1 MKKTVSLSVSLIL
14 TILVFSFSLVS
25 GESSGN
31 QSLVIAEAIK
41 RFIDSLFPDWE
52 LSLSLIHQIVRKGA
66 HVAEYTL
73 LGMSWLFTFS
83 LFGLKKAFFPLLGL
97 LVALADEGIQFLAD
111 ERGPSLFDALVFDF
125 PGFML
130 GGIIVFLFIKA
141 KKNKV
146 AT

>member
-66 HVAEYTL
+66 HVAEYT
-73 LGMSWLFTFS
+73 
-83 LFGLKKAFFPLLGL
+83 
-97 LVALADEGIQFLAD
+97 
-111 ERGPSLFDALVFDF
+111 
-125 PGFML
+125 
-130 GGIIVFLFIKA
+130 
-141 KKNKV
+141 
-146 AT
+146 